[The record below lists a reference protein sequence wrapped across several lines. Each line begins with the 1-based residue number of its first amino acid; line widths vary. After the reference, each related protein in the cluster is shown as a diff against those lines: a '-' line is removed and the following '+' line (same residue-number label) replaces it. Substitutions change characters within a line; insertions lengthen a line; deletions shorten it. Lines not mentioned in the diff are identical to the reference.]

1 MGNKRLDITII
12 KMDYNNV
19 GHHHLLQLLLDGVV
33 ERKANDEGDAHD
45 EEEDGAD
52 DVRHQVQGEVA
63 HLEYLEEGL
72 LARPS
77 LMTLCC

>member
-1 MGNKRLDITII
+1 MDIITII
-12 KMDYNNV
+12 KMDYNDV

-45 EEEDGAD
+45 EEEDGAN
-52 DVRHQVQGEVA
+52 DVHHQVQGEVA

-72 LARPS
+72 LARSS
-77 LMTLCC
+77 LRTLCC